1 MIKVKKVVKKKGS
14 EGGTETTTTSE
25 EVTTVTETTNTKSQN
40 GYENGKRSV
49 SLQICLGEEMFLFR
63 SKRLHEQNLK
73 KNHRA
78 VKIFHKKIWT
88 SEY

>member
-49 SLQICLGEEMFLFR
+49 QWWFTRHLSVLSCVEF
-63 SKRLHEQNLK
+63 
-73 KNHRA
+73 
-78 VKIFHKKIWT
+78 
-88 SEY
+88 